1 VFKLVLIIS
10 QKTKPPGAVGVS
22 IALEKFLPNNP
33 ASDVGLPRLHNS
45 SYTSWSRKNLFMHF
59 ISPSNGSMGFPW
71 MLLLCLDFR
80 IEHSISVLVC
90 SKGGGGLLNERMEL
104 VEELWEANIKVCYT
118 EVMLQ
123 GSVGS
128 VIPFPTVLID
138 FYYYQAQFVPQEDP
152 SLQEQYEYAS
162 DHDIKCLVFI
172 TEGLSQ
178 TDLVKVNM
186 LRPCYLV
193 VLIHC

>member
-1 VFKLVLIIS
+1 MAVGGRYDMLMEQAWDKTY
-10 QKTKPPGAVGVS
+10 KTKPPGAVGVS

-33 ASDVGLPRLHNS
+33 ASDVGLP
-45 SYTSWSRKNLFMHF
+45 
-59 ISPSNGSMGFPW
+59 
-71 MLLLCLDFR
+71 R

-104 VEELWEANIKVCYT
+104 VEELWEANIK
-118 EVMLQ
+118 
-123 GSVGS
+123 
-128 VIPFPTVLID
+128 
-138 FYYYQAQFVPQEDP
+138 AQFVPQEDP

-178 TDLVKVNM
+178 TDLVKVRH
-186 LRPCYLV
+186 LDAKREKEVKREDIVKWKHCCLFK
-193 VLIHC
+193 LIHQTDSCLLQTVLCIVQIVYDHSSDIFATR